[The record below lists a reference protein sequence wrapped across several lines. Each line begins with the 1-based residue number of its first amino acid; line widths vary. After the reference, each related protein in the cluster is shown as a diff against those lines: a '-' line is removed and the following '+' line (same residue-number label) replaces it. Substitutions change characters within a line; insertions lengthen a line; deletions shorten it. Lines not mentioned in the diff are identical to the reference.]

1 MKNIT
6 EKQIT
11 AAAFAAHV
19 WKSLSDEAVF
29 TARMGRTVADWEYLL
44 NVAIFY
50 NRMAMGIE

>member
-6 EKQIT
+6 PKQIT
-11 AAAFAAHV
+11 AATFAAHV
-19 WKSLSDEAVF
+19 WESLSNEEVF

-50 NRMAMGIE
+50 NRMAMGGK